1 MCKKV
6 VHIVKKSVPKNEC
19 VHYTNVCTPMP
30 APELNLGEALV
41 KNLKRS
47 SVFL

>member
-6 VHIVKKSVPKNEC
+6 LHIDEKSVPKNQC

-30 APELNLGEALV
+30 APELNLGEAFL
-41 KNLKRS
+41 KNLKIS